1 MGLDTKLIRTR
12 ARLSL
17 AVDLDRPADKTGR
30 MTRAEAERL
39 VIDWLLE
46 NPTVLRDNLRVSFRV
61 EKDGE
66 S

>member
-12 ARLSL
+12 VKLSL
-17 AVDLDRPADKTGR
+17 PVDLDRPADAKGR

-46 NPTVLRDNLRVSFRV
+46 NPTVLRDNLRVTFRL

-66 S
+66 